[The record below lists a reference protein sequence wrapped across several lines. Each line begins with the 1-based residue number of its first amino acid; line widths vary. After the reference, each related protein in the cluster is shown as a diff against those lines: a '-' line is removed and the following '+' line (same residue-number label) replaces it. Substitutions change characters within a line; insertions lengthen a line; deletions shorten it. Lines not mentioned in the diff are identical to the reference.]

1 MSMSKTTTVSGP
13 AVRADSDA
21 ASVNAGQVGRGPARP
36 VSMRAA
42 RGPEWKTERWKLQVE
57 AEARNRLKN
66 SIRDVGTER

>member
-1 MSMSKTTTVSGP
+1 MSMSKTKTVSGP
-13 AVRADSDA
+13 AVRASDA
-21 ASVNAGQVGRGPARP
+21 ASVNAGQAGRGPARP
-36 VSMRAA
+36 VSIKTP

>member
-1 MSMSKTTTVSGP
+1 MSMSKTKTVSGP

-21 ASVNAGQVGRGPARP
+21 PSVNAGQAGRGPARP
-36 VSMRAA
+36 VSIKTP

-66 SIRDVGTER
+66 SIRDVGNER